1 MIYITPLILCVNGS
15 ERRRYWYWVWYS
27 QKVLGQY
34 QYYPIPPNIAQ
45 YPNASIVLTLAME
58 TKVPQFKTE
67 NPHLTAYI
75 SEPI

>member
-1 MIYITPLILCVNGS
+1 MC
-15 ERRRYWYWVWYS
+15 EWVRT
-27 QKVLGQY
+27 QTVLVLGVVLTKSIG
-34 QYYPIPPNIAQ
+34 PIPPNIAQ

-75 SEPI
+75 TEPI